1 MQRDDFLIIILIDM
15 VVLKSILFVIGAII
29 ALIAIAGTVMML
41 FHVLSMCAHDKDC
54 DNLASADDVD
64 IPESAEEYRIGIE
77 EPYDVINPAR
87 ADEKISNIN
96 TNPNDDGQGPDG
108 NAMTAELKQPVKK
121 KIRRKKKAVVDPV
134 E

>member
-1 MQRDDFLIIILIDM
+1 M

-54 DNLASADDVD
+54 DNLVSADDVD

>member
-1 MQRDDFLIIILIDM
+1 M

-54 DNLASADDVD
+54 DNLAAANDVD
-64 IPESAEEYRIGIE
+64 IPESAEEYRIGTE
-77 EPYDVINPAR
+77 EPYDVINPVLVN
-87 ADEKISNIN
+87 KTVGNVV
-96 TNPNDDGQGPDG
+96 TNPNDDGQDSDG
-108 NAMTAELKQPVKK
+108 NTMTVSPDDSTTTVEPEPPVKK
-121 KIRRKKKAVVDPV
+121 KTMRKKKTSVNPV